1 MNHNE
6 LRQDLTKLR
15 AELKEIDSVDQA
27 ELEMLRRLEAEI
39 EEVLARGDDREQS
52 YGGLGDQISKVMA
65 QLEASH
71 PRTTLLMRRVI
82 DSLAYLGV

>member
-1 MNHNE
+1 MNHDE
-6 LRQDLTKLR
+6 LRQDLQRLH
-15 AELKEIDSVDQA
+15 AELKGISSLNQP
-27 ELEMLRRLEAEI
+27 ELEMLRRLEADI
-39 EEVLARGDDREQS
+39 EEALARGGNRESS

-82 DSLAYLGV
+82 DSLAYLGI

>member
-6 LRQDLTKLR
+6 LRQDLQRLH
-15 AELKEIDSVDQA
+15 AELKEISSLDQP
-27 ELEMLRRLEAEI
+27 ELEMLRRLESDI
-39 EEVLARGDDREQS
+39 EEALARGDNREPS
-52 YGGLGDQISKVMA
+52 YSGLGDQISKVMV

-82 DSLAYLGV
+82 DSLAYLGI

>member
-1 MNHNE
+1 MNHKE
-6 LRQDLTKLR
+6 LRQDLTRLH
-15 AELKEIDSVDQA
+15 AELREIRFLDQP
-27 ELEMLRRLEAEI
+27 ELEMLRRLEADI
-39 EEVLARGDDREQS
+39 EEVLARGDNREQS

>member
-1 MNHNE
+1 MDHKELRENLAKLHAE
-6 LRQDLTKLR
+6 LRQ
-15 AELKEIDSVDQA
+15 IDSVDQA
-27 ELEMLRRLEAEI
+27 EMEMLRRLEADI
-39 EEVLARGDDREQS
+39 EEVLARDDNREQS
-52 YGGLGDQISKVMA
+52 YGGLGDQIGKVMA